1 MRYTVTVRS
10 GSAILHTA
18 RRSTYASARAL
29 ASSFIHYPAT
39 IRPEFTER
47 EAMLCCVLVCALIT
61 FAFARALGA

>member
-18 RRSTYASARAL
+18 RRSTYTSARAL
-29 ASSFIHYPAT
+29 ASSFVHYPAT

-47 EAMLCCVLVCALIT
+47 ELLGLVCLVWAAVGAMFAGALS
-61 FAFARALGA
+61 